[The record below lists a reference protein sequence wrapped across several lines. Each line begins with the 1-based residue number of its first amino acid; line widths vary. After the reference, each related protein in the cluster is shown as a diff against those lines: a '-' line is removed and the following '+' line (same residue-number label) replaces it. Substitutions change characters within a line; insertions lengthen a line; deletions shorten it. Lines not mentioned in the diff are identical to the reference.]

1 MFARF
6 HKSYRQLAKRSY
18 ASSCTLSFPM
28 KPGTPIPGLKIYK
41 DKDAPVV
48 LERSEYPAW
57 VDTLT
62 QPLPSLAQLRKLPL
76 EEATDRDKRRFLK
89 LTRRQKIRERNEA
102 Q

>member
-1 MFARF
+1 MLSRF
-6 HKSYRQLAKRSY
+6 RSCRQLAVRSY
-18 ASSCTLSFPM
+18 SSATPAALPM

-41 DKDAPVV
+41 EKDAPVA

-62 QPLPSLAQLRKLPL
+62 QPLPSLAQLRRMNLD
-76 EEATDRDKRRFLK
+76 EASDRDKRRFLK

>member
-1 MFARF
+1 MC
-6 HKSYRQLAKRSY
+6 RQLAIRSY
-18 ASSCTLSFPM
+18 SCATPMTLPM

-41 DKDAPVV
+41 EKDAPVA

-62 QPLPSLAQLRKLPL
+62 KPLPSLAQLRRMNI
-76 EEATDRDKRRFLK
+76 EEASDRDKRRFLK

>member
-1 MFARF
+1 
-6 HKSYRQLAKRSY
+6 
-18 ASSCTLSFPM
+18 M
-28 KPGTPIPGLKIYK
+28 KPGTPIAGLKIYK
-41 DKDAPVV
+41 DQDAPVV

-62 QPLPSLAQLRKLPL
+62 QPLPSLAQLRKMPL
-76 EEATDRDKRRFLK
+76 EQASDRDKRRFLK